1 DDRGLRRRNE
11 PRISTMDF
19 AGASNPHHYFHFG
32 LPTIRG
38 IEDALRAAGRSG
50 IARVLDFP
58 SGYGRVLR
66 FLVCRFSGACFTA
79 CDLDRQAVEFCSRTF
94 GASPLYSKSD
104 FREVEIDGEFDLIWC
119 GSLLTHLDRQP

>member
-1 DDRGLRRRNE
+1 MLWIEYLLRSARRSVSA
-11 PRISTMDF
+11 RFLSF
-19 AGASNPHHYFHFG
+19 A
-32 LPTIRG
+32 
-38 IEDALRAAGRSG
+38 
-50 IARVLDFP
+50 
-58 SGYGRVLR
+58 SGYWPVLR

-119 GSLLTHLDRQP
+119 GSLLTHLDRQPTVDLLDLFHKNLAWNG